1 MPTQVSLSQLQ
12 KLQKAMELLKLQGQA
27 TPRTMDDAKHKKYQF
42 WDTQPVPKLGESV
55 TSGTHS
61 LCQNLVSLTDSPN
74 YGTGYAQGHIACAEI
89 WCVR

>member
-42 WDTQPVPKLGESV
+42 WDTQPVPKLGESDRLPKLWHRLC
-55 TSGTHS
+55 SGTYS
-61 LCQNLVSLTDSPN
+61 VCRNLVSVSVLD
-74 YGTGYAQGHIACAEI
+74 G
-89 WCVR
+89 V